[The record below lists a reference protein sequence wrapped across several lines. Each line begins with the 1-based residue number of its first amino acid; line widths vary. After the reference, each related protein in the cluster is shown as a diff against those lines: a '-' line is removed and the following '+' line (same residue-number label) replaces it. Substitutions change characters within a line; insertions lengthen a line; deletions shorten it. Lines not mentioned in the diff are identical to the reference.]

1 MSCKSMK
8 LQLKISPQLQVLAG
22 FIIESIDGMAIH
34 SQGED
39 KEHLQLLMD
48 VSSLEELD
56 IFMEN
61 WNNYCIKYLS
71 AQSDL

>member
-61 WNNYCIKYLS
+61 WNNYCIKYLA